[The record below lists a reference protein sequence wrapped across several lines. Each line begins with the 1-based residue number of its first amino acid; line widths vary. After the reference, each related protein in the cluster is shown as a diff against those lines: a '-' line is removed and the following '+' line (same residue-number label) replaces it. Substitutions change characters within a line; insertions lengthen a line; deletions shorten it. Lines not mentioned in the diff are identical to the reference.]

1 MAGTEVGITIMS
13 IPPFQV
19 TAEKNMQRNKREICI
34 VSFVIWIKGTGHDF
48 DLVQSSCW
56 VLQHTPNA
64 GY

>member
-34 VSFVIWIKGTGHDF
+34 VSFIILDKRHR
-48 DLVQSSCW
+48 S
-56 VLQHTPNA
+56 
-64 GY
+64 